1 MVAEDED
8 SLIIRET
15 EQNYLGELDPVT
27 REIFQPVLKQF
38 PNSQLSHL
46 HFETI
51 RGQDDYWFALSTGH
65 GTLFAEWF
73 KRIQ

>member
-8 SLIIRET
+8 SLVIRET
-15 EQNYLGELDPVT
+15 KQNYLGGLDPVT
-27 REIFQPVLKQF
+27 REIFEPVLEQF
-38 PNSQLSHL
+38 HNSQLRHL

-51 RGQDDYWFALSTGH
+51 RGQDYYWLDLSTGL